1 MTTAR
6 YTIFG
11 SPDLGGYAVL
21 DTRTGDPVLTLD
33 PGRPK
38 MPLSQASL
46 YTEKAEALRA
56 AIRLNA
62 AYSRAMSD
70 D

>member
-1 MTTAR
+1 MTAR

-21 DTRTGDPVLTLD
+21 DTRTGDPVLTLEM
-33 PGRPK
+33 GRPM

-46 YTEKAEALRA
+46 YTEKADALRA
-56 AIRLNA
+56 AMRLNA
-62 AYSRAMSD
+62 AYDEAMRD